1 MRLLKTS
8 NKQLRRIL
16 VSVINEKELLRQQN
30 KRLKERLEKYEGP
43 EIEPGMLIQPVKGVA

>member
-16 VSVINEKELLRQQN
+16 ASVINEKELLRQQN

-43 EIEPGMLIQPVKGVA
+43 EVEPGTLIQLVKEVA